1 MEPVKKV
8 TWKDLRVGLLALSSF
23 VIVVTTIILMGGGQ
37 VNLFK
42 ETLKYRTF
50 FPEANGLKTG
60 SEVWL
65 AGVEV
70 GEVSVVRFSD
80 PDDIKAVGAI
90 EVELTVEEAVA
101 RQIRNDSVASLRTIG
116 LLGDKYVEIQP
127 GTPDAPVLRP
137 GSTIPGISLSTFD
150 ELVGVG
156 RTTAQGFNEL
166 MVQLRLL
173 AEDINNQE
181 GTLGK
186 IIHDDTFYN
195 NLNATVQRTD
205 RLLDKAENGP
215 GTLGRL
221 MSDPKVYNNLVI
233 SLQKAQ
239 YTITALDSSLLMA
252 NDLINMLQN
261 SEGTIGKL
269 TNDPEMYDQ
278 MKHTLD
284 RLDGLIQSVER
295 GEGSLG
301 KLVKNETT
309 VQELEGLIIDMRTLI
324 RDVRENPEKYIKV
337 SVF

>member
-70 GEVSVVRFSD
+70 GEVSMVRFSD

>member
-8 TWKDLRVGLLALSSF
+8 TWKDLKVGLLALSSF

-37 VNLFK
+37 VNFFK
-42 ETLKYRTF
+42 ETLRYRTF

-70 GEVSVVRFSD
+70 GEVSMVRFSD

-137 GSTIPGISLSTFD
+137 SSTIPGISLSTFD
-150 ELVGVG
+150 EVVGVG

-205 RLLDKAENGP
+205 RLLDNAENGP

-221 MSDPKVYNNLVI
+221 MSNPKVYNNLVI

-239 YTITALDSSLLMA
+239 VTITALDSSLLMA

>member
-23 VIVVTTIILMGGGQ
+23 IIVVTTIILMGGGQ
-37 VNLFK
+37 INLFK

-90 EVELTVEEAVA
+90 EVELTVEEDVA

-156 RTTAQGFNEL
+156 RSTAQGFNEL

-173 AEDINNQE
+173 ADDINNQE

-186 IIHDDTFYN
+186 IIHDDTIYN

-205 RLLDKAENGP
+205 RMLDKAENGP

-221 MSDPKVYNNLVI
+221 MSDPTVYNNLVI

>member
-23 VIVVTTIILMGGGQ
+23 TIVVTTIILMGGGQ

-90 EVELTVEEAVA
+90 EVELTVEEDVA

-186 IIHDDTFYN
+186 IIHDDTIYN

-205 RLLDKAENGP
+205 RMLDKAENGP

-221 MSDPKVYNNLVI
+221 MSDPTVYNNLVI

-239 YTITALDSSLLMA
+239 YTITALDSSLLKA

>member
-23 VIVVTTIILMGGGQ
+23 TIVVTTIILMGGGQ
-37 VNLFK
+37 INLFK

-90 EVELTVEEAVA
+90 EVELTVEEDVA

-186 IIHDDTFYN
+186 IIHDDTIYN

-205 RLLDKAENGP
+205 RMLDKAENGP

-221 MSDPKVYNNLVI
+221 MSDPTVYNNLVI

-239 YTITALDSSLLMA
+239 YTITALDSSLLKA

>member
-90 EVELTVEEAVA
+90 EVEVTVEEAVA

-127 GTPDAPVLRP
+127 GTPDARVLRP

>member
-23 VIVVTTIILMGGGQ
+23 TIVVTTIILMGGGEI
-37 VNLFK
+37 NLFK

-90 EVELTVEEAVA
+90 EVELTVEEDVA

-186 IIHDDTFYN
+186 IIHDDTIYN

-205 RLLDKAENGP
+205 RMLDKAENGP

-221 MSDPKVYNNLVI
+221 MSDPTVYNNLVI

-239 YTITALDSSLLMA
+239 YTITALDSSLLKA

>member
-23 VIVVTTIILMGGGQ
+23 TIVVTTIILMGGGQ
-37 VNLFK
+37 INLFK

-90 EVELTVEEAVA
+90 EVELTVEEDVA

-186 IIHDDTFYN
+186 IIHDDTIYN

-205 RLLDKAENGP
+205 RMLDKAENGP

-221 MSDPKVYNNLVI
+221 MSDPTVYNNLVI

-239 YTITALDSSLLMA
+239 YTIT
-252 NDLINMLQN
+252 
-261 SEGTIGKL
+261 
-269 TNDPEMYDQ
+269 
-278 MKHTLD
+278 
-284 RLDGLIQSVER
+284 
-295 GEGSLG
+295 
-301 KLVKNETT
+301 
-309 VQELEGLIIDMRTLI
+309 
-324 RDVRENPEKYIKV
+324 
-337 SVF
+337 

>member
-23 VIVVTTIILMGGGQ
+23 IIVVTTIILMGGGQ
-37 VNLFK
+37 INLFK

-90 EVELTVEEAVA
+90 EVELIVEEDVA

-186 IIHDDTFYN
+186 IIHDDTIYN

-205 RLLDKAENGP
+205 RMLDKAENGP

-221 MSDPKVYNNLVI
+221 MSDPTVYNNLVI

>member
-1 MEPVKKV
+1 
-8 TWKDLRVGLLALSSF
+8 LLALSSF

-195 NLNATVQRTD
+195 NLNSTVQRTD